1 MPYRASIFRGLPAA
15 SGLLATAVAFAPAP
29 AAPLGPAPGATMAY
43 LSDWHSIQNLY
54 SATNKNTF
62 IVVDVATQ
70 QLYLFENGTL
80 AAAWPVSTSS
90 RGTGELQGSLETPLG
105 AFEIVR
111 KIGAGLPEFSILT
124 RHGPTGGL
132 VIPGD
137 SPDSDA
143 ITTRILMLKGLEPG
157 WNEGG
162 DVDTFKR
169 HIYIH
174 GTADLAQLGEPA
186 SEGCVQMAPGAV
198 LKLFRAVQPGT
209 LVLIMPGTGNLR
221 QIPGEG

>member
-1 MPYRASIFRGLPAA
+1 MPLRVSIRYGLAAVLSLLPAAA
-15 SGLLATAVAFAPAP
+15 SGLTPTTVFSP
-29 AAPLGPAPGATMAY
+29 GPGAAAAFIQ
-43 LSDWHSIQNLY
+43 DWHSIQNLY
-54 SATNKNTF
+54 SATNKNAF
-62 IVVDVATQ
+62 IVVDVAAQ

-198 LKLFRAVQPGT
+198 LKLFRAVPPGT
-209 LVLIMPGTGNLR
+209 LVLITPGTGNLR